1 MGSKGA
7 PQQPGPGGAKRQQQR
22 ESATSQRA
30 ATPRRHAAAHRPTSG
45 RRRKAFTVA
54 MATRGTAVPRY
65 HGDSFFFKPFII
77 FFSFFFPFLF
87 WSAFQQGTVP
97 SHKVSYCW
105 ELSDKG
111 NAQGL
116 RANLFSQFQ
125 LSGASKERP
134 QCRGFPPEPAVSCKE
149 PLTFHQAIKTL
160 TYCLSAIFPLIIE
173 S

>member
-1 MGSKGA
+1 MKA
-7 PQQPGPGGAKRQQQR
+7 PPARGRPHP
-22 ESATSQRA
+22 A
-30 ATPRRHAAAHRPTSG
+30 AMLPRTAPLPAAAGRPSPLPW
-45 RRRKAFTVA
+45 RREALRYPVT
-54 MATRGTAVPRY
+54 MATV
-65 HGDSFFFKPFII
+65 FFFKPFIN
-77 FFSFFFPFLF
+77 FFSFFFSFLF

-105 ELSDKG
+105 ELSDEG

-125 LSGASKERP
+125 LSGGSKERP
-134 QCRGFPPEPAVSCKE
+134 QCRGFPPEPAVSCQE